1 MKMIPQDQTSAGEIR
16 RSPNRIA
23 RFFLHILLPLIALA
37 CGIAITFYLLETK
50 PKAKPGKR
58 PSTAMLVEVQ
68 KVVSG
73 PQPVF
78 LEAMGEIIPA
88 RQVEIRPRV
97 SGEITQV
104 SKDFLPGGFFN
115 ANQSMLSIDG
125 TDYELVVR
133 QLESEVARVESDLA
147 LEMGNQRIAQRE
159 LALLGEAVSNEE
171 KALILRKPQL
181 DKLYATKTFA
191 ESKLAQARLNLER
204 TDIAAPFNGIITSR
218 MVDTG
223 AKISESTVLA
233 TLVGTDAFWLQL
245 TLPEEQL
252 QWVKIPSNSE
262 DEGSSVKIFSQ
273 GSTTNNPRVGQVI
286 RLSAAL
292 EEQGRMAQL
301 LVRVDDPLCL
311 KDENRDKP
319 KLLLGS
325 YVRAEI
331 DGITIASGVRL
342 DRSHIHEGN
351 SVWLMDNKGLLDIRQ
366 VDVIFRGRNHVI
378 VNGGMKDT
386 ERLVTSALSSP
397 VAGIPLR
404 LQQKDEAPGQEQA
417 MAAGKKRGEGKRSDK
432 GAE

>member
-1 MKMIPQDQTSAGEIR
+1 MKMIPQDQTSTGEIH

-23 RFFLHILLPLIALA
+23 RFFLHVLLPLIALA

-68 KVVSG
+68 PVVSG
-73 PQPVF
+73 PQVTII
-78 LEAMGEIIPA
+78 EAMGEIIPA

-97 SGEITQV
+97 SGEIIQV
-104 SKDFLPGGFFN
+104 SKEFLPGGFFS
-115 ANQSMLSIDG
+115 AQQSMLSIDQ
-125 TDYELVVR
+125 TDYELVVG

-147 LEMGNQRIAQRE
+147 MEMGNQRIAQRE
-159 LALLGEAVSNEE
+159 LALLGEAVSNDE

-181 DKLYATKTFA
+181 DKLYATKTYA
-191 ESKLAQARLNLER
+191 ESKLAQARLNLQR
-204 TDIAAPFNGIITSR
+204 TEIAAPFNGIITSR

-233 TLVGTDAFWLQL
+233 TIVGTDAFWLQL
-245 TLPEEQL
+245 SLPAEQL
-252 QWVKIPSNSE
+252 KWVKIPSSSDE
-262 DEGSSVKIFSQ
+262 EGSSVKIFSQ
-273 GSTTNNPRVGQVI
+273 GGTSSDHRIGKVI

-301 LVRVDDPLCL
+301 LVQVEDPLCL
-311 KDENRDKP
+311 TDEHRDKP

-331 DGITIASGVRL
+331 EGITIASGVRL

-351 SVWLMDNKGLLDIRQ
+351 SVWLMDSKGLLDIRQ
-366 VDVIFRGRNHVI
+366 VEVIFRGRNQVI
-378 VNGGMKDT
+378 VNGGMKDA
-386 ERLVTSALSSP
+386 ERLVTSTLSSP
-397 VAGIPLR
+397 IAGIPLR
-404 LQQKDEAPGQEQA
+404 LQQNDDAPGQQQE
-417 MAAGKKRGEGKRSDK
+417 MAAGKNRGEGGRGGKR
-432 GAE
+432 AE

>member
-1 MKMIPQDQTSAGEIR
+1 MKMIPQDQTSTGEIQ

-23 RFFLHILLPLIALA
+23 RFFLHVLLPLIALA

-50 PKAKPGKR
+50 PTAKPGKR

-68 KVVSG
+68 QVVSG
-73 PQPVF
+73 PQVTR

-88 RQVEIRPRV
+88 RQIEIKPRV
-97 SGEITQV
+97 SGEIIQV
-104 SKDFLPGGFFN
+104 SKEFLPGGFFS
-115 ANQSMLSIDG
+115 ANQPMLSIDR
-125 TDYELVVR
+125 TDYDLIVS
-133 QLESEVARVESDLA
+133 QLESEVVRVESDLV

-159 LALLGEAVSNEE
+159 LALLGEAVSTEE

-204 TDIAAPFNGIITSR
+204 TDIAAPFNGVITSR

-245 TLPEEQL
+245 TLPAEQL
-252 QWVKIPSNSE
+252 QWVKIPSNSDE
-262 DEGSSVKIFSQ
+262 EGSSVKIFSQ
-273 GSTTNNPRVGQVI
+273 GSTGNSHRTGQVI

-311 KDENRDKP
+311 KNENRDKP

-331 DGITIASGVRL
+331 EGITIASGVRL

-378 VNGGMKDT
+378 VNGGMKDA
-386 ERLVTSALSSP
+386 ERMVTSALSSP
-397 VAGIPLR
+397 VAGIRLR
-404 LQQKDEAPGQEQA
+404 LQQDDAAADQQQA
-417 MAAGKKRGEGKRSDK
+417 MAAGKNRGEGKKGDK
-432 GAE
+432 RAE

>member
-1 MKMIPQDQTSAGEIR
+1 MKMIPQDQTSTGEIH

-23 RFFLHILLPLIALA
+23 RFFLHVLLPLIALA

-73 PQPVF
+73 PQVTI

-88 RQVEIRPRV
+88 RQIEIRPRV
-97 SGEITQV
+97 SGEISQV
-104 SKDFLPGGFFN
+104 SKEFLPGGFFST
-115 ANQSMLSIDG
+115 NQPMLSIDR
-125 TDYELVVR
+125 TDYDLIVS

-159 LALLGEAVSNEE
+159 LALLGEEVSADE

-191 ESKLAQARLNLER
+191 ESKLSQARLNLER

-223 AKISESTVLA
+223 AKISESTILA

-252 QWVKIPSNSE
+252 QWVKIPSNSDE
-262 DEGSSVKIFSQ
+262 EGSTVKIFSQ
-273 GSTTNNPRVGQVI
+273 GSTGGSYRTGQVI

-301 LVRVDDPLCL
+301 LVRVEDPLCL
-311 KDENRDKP
+311 KSENRDKP

-342 DRSHIHEGN
+342 NRSHIHEGN

-378 VNGGMKDT
+378 VNGGMKDA

-404 LQQKDEAPGQEQA
+404 LQQDNAAADQQQT
-417 MAAGKKRGEGKRSDK
+417 MAAEKKPGEGKK
-432 GAE
+432 GGKRAE

>member
-1 MKMIPQDQTSAGEIR
+1 MIPQDQTLAGEIR
-16 RSPNRIA
+16 RPTNRIA

-37 CGIAITFYLLETK
+37 CGIAITLYLLETE

-68 KVVSG
+68 KVISG
-73 PQPVF
+73 SQPVI

-88 RQVEIRPRV
+88 RQIEIRPRV

-104 SKDFLPGGFFN
+104 SKDFLPGGFFK
-115 ANQSMLSIDG
+115 AKQSMLSIDG

-181 DKLYATKTFA
+181 NKLYATKTFA
-191 ESKLAQARLNLER
+191 ESKLAQARLNLGR
-204 TDIAAPFNGIITSR
+204 IDIAAPFNGIITSR

-245 TLPEEQL
+245 TLPAEQL

-262 DEGSSVKIFSQ
+262 GEGSSVKIFSQ
-273 GSTTNNPRVGQVI
+273 GSTSNNPRVGQVI

-311 KDENRDKP
+311 RDENRDKP

-342 DRSHIHEGN
+342 DRSHLHEGN

-366 VDVIFRGRNHVI
+366 VDVIFRGRHHVI
-378 VNGGMKDT
+378 VNGGMKDA
-386 ERLVTSALSSP
+386 ENLVTSALSSP

-404 LQQKDEAPGQEQA
+404 LQEKNDTSVQEQA

>member
-1 MKMIPQDQTSAGEIR
+1 MHPQAQTSAGEIH
-16 RSPNRIA
+16 RSPNRLA
-23 RFFLHILLPLIALA
+23 RFFLHVLLPLIALA
-37 CGIAITFYLLETK
+37 CGIAITFYLLDTK

-58 PSTAMLVEVQ
+58 PSTALLVEVQ
-68 KVVSG
+68 HVVSG
-73 PQPVF
+73 PQPTI

-88 RQVEIRPRV
+88 RQVEIKPRV
-97 SGEITQV
+97 SGEITAV

-115 ANQSMLSIDG
+115 ANQSMLSIDR
-125 TDYELVVR
+125 TDYDLVVR
-133 QLESEVARVESDLA
+133 QLESEVARVKSDLA
-147 LEMGNQRIAQRE
+147 MEMGNQRIAQRE
-159 LALLGEAVSNEE
+159 LALLGETVSDEE
-171 KALILRKPQL
+171 KDLILRKPQL
-181 DKLYATKTFA
+181 DKLYATKTYA
-191 ESKLAQARLNLER
+191 DSKLDQARLNLER
-204 TDIAAPFNGIITSR
+204 TDITAPFNGIITSR

-223 AKISESTVLA
+223 AKISQSTVLA

-245 TLPEEQL
+245 TLPAEQL
-252 QWVKIPSNSE
+252 QWVKIPANSDE
-262 DEGSSVKIFSQ
+262 EGSSVNIYSQ
-273 GSTTNNPRVGQVI
+273 GSTGNNPRTGQVI

-311 KDENRDKP
+311 KNENRDKP

-331 DGITIASGVRL
+331 EGITIASGVRL

-378 VNGGMKDT
+378 VNGGMKDA

-397 VAGIPLR
+397 IAGTPLR
-404 LQQKDEAPGQEQA
+404 LQQQGDDPGQKQA
-417 MAAGKKRGEGKRSDK
+417 KAAGKIRGEGKRSAK
-432 GAE
+432 RAE